1 VVGASLSVADGVQT
15 VAAGALRGLNDTRMP
30 MLFAAICFWAIG
42 FSACYALGFP
52 LGWGAVGIWI
62 ALSFALMIYALMLV
76 WRFHALTRRGYLP
89 EVTGS
94 G

>member
-1 VVGASLSVADGVQT
+1 
-15 VAAGALRGLNDTRMP
+15 MP

-62 ALSFALMIYALMLV
+62 ALSMIYALMLV